1 MAVTTIGTLAIEMLL
16 GDFNTRNIKTKL
28 IELPALIR
36 ASKQTVNE
44 ARQEADA
51 ANTDRQTEEAN
62 LLVDILA
69 EVDAKGKPVFS
80 NAESRA
86 AELTRQKANP
96 RNDDYQVAAE
106 AARSADMAWKDA
118 QADLERLI
126 DEYKSYRYIARL
138 TAAEM
143 ELIADCTDKEA
154 AVGSDDE
161 EVF

>member
-154 AVGSDDE
+154 AAGSDDE